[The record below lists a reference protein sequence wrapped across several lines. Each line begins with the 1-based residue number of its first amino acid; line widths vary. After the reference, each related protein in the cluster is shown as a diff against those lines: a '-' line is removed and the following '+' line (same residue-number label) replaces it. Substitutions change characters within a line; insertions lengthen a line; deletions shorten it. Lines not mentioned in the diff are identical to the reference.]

1 MSDPAPRRRPRLVGV
16 LIISLIALV
25 AIAAIASL
33 SLDEGEIDPIEIDGA
48 GSVQR
53 LVGGIRQLEER
64 LGEGDAP
71 VSIEVFNDLQC
82 EDCAD
87 YHRRVIEPLI
97 EQQVRPGEVKLHYR
111 HFSMSERASGLA
123 SFGAVAAA
131 EQHHQWQFIDLFF
144 RNQDEAARRGV
155 TQELLDRLAGAIL
168 EFNVEQ
174 WQRDLEDP
182 EIQETLDADA
192 ELAARRR
199 LPAEP
204 AVVVT
209 GPRGDRELTDSP
221 SLEQIEAAIAE
232 VR

>member
-1 MSDPAPRRRPRLVGV
+1 MVV
-16 LIISLIALV
+16 IALIVAV

-33 SLDEGEIDPIEIDGA
+33 SLDEGETDPIEVEGA
-48 GSVQR
+48 GAVQR
-53 LVGGIRQLEER
+53 LVGGIPQLGER
-64 LGEGDAP
+64 LGEDNAP
-71 VSIEVFNDLQC
+71 VAIEVFNDLQC
-82 EDCAD
+82 EDCAA
-87 YHRRVIEPLI
+87 YHRRVVEPLI
-97 EQQVRPGEVKLHYR
+97 EGKVRPGEVKLVYR

-155 TQELLDRLAGAIL
+155 DQELLDRVAGAIL

-174 WQRDLEDP
+174 WQRDLEDAG
-182 EIQETLDADA
+182 IQKTLDADA

-204 AVVVT
+204 AMVVT
-209 GPRGDRELTDSP
+209 GPRGDRELTGAP
-221 SLEQIEAAIAE
+221 SLEQIEAAIGE
-232 VR
+232 VE